1 MVHTVTGAPFALP
14 SLLIVPALVCPN
26 LLLDVLNRVPMSRV
40 MAGSDLMESAEVELG
55 KVIGLPVDEATR
67 RAILWDTPRCVF
79 DGV

>member
-1 MVHTVTGAPFALP
+1 
-14 SLLIVPALVCPN
+14 VCPN

-55 KVIGLPVDEATR
+55 KVIGLPVDAATR
-67 RAILWDTPRCVF
+67 GAILWDTQRRVF